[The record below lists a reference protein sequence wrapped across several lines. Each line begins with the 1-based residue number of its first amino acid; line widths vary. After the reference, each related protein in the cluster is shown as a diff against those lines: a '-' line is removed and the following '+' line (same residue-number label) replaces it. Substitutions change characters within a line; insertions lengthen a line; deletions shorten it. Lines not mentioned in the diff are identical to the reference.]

1 MVYKRAKQRVR
12 RVYSRGKSIFSGDLL
27 KNPVIV
33 GLAAGVAKNALSGK
47 KIIDIE
53 NIKNRIS
60 KMDGTNPLI
69 LFGAG
74 ILAKNPLITT
84 IGLFSIVDPPD
95 EEKKEEYIGYTN
107 VGESQESE
115 GYSNV
120 GENEKSVGYL
130 NVGETEKTK
139 QKKRC
144 VY

>member
-1 MVYKRAKQRVR
+1 
-12 RVYSRGKSIFSGDLL
+12 LL
-27 KNPVIV
+27 T
-33 GLAAGVAKNALSGK
+33 A
-47 KIIDIE
+47 
-53 NIKNRIS
+53 
-60 KMDGTNPLI
+60 
-69 LFGAG
+69 
-74 ILAKNPLITT
+74 
-84 IGLFSIVDPPD
+84 IGLFGIVDPPD
-95 EEKKEEYIGYTN
+95 EGKKEEYIRYTN